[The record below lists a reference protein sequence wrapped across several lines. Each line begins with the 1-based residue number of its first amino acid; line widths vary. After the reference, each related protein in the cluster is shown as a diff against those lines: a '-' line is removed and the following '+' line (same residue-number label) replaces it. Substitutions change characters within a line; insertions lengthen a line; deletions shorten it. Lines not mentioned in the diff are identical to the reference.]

1 MNFES
6 RSLKDL
12 QEKGK
17 LDKIMKRHK
26 KYINKDGYIAH
37 GTQVYCFEY
46 KNKSVLKVC
55 PREIKFFRTYKSIKT
70 EVNSLEP
77 FFLPVKHIIADGN
90 AVLYVQK
97 KCRIASDVGMNNTN
111 LYIILQVILMVAY
124 MIKIGK
130 IVSDISIHNLG
141 RFHHDIYI
149 FDWHGMQAL
158 DRSKDWYTRLVRNLI
173 EYLKPYISELGL
185 SNDKIIDIVK
195 DQDAPAKLI
204 VIYDILYGKYH
215 DQLNEKQ
222 KSKVINKRQLIC
234 DK

>member
-6 RSLKDL
+6 KDLKDL

-17 LDKIMKRHK
+17 LNKVIKQHK

-55 PREIKFFRTYKSIKT
+55 PKQIKFFRNYKSIKS

-77 FFLPVKHIIADGN
+77 FFLPVKHILSDDK
-90 AVLYVQK
+90 VVVYVQK
-97 KCRIASDVGMNNTN
+97 KCRLVNKIGIDAKNVYN
-111 LYIILQVILMVAY
+111 ILQVVLMVAY

-149 FDWHGMQAL
+149 FDWHGMQTL
-158 DRSKDWYTRLVRNLI
+158 DRSSKEWHVRLVKNLH
-173 EYLKPYISELGL
+173 EYLEPYAGELNL
-185 SNDKIIDIVK
+185 SHDKITDIVK
-195 DQDAPAKLI
+195 DMDAPAKLI
-204 VIYDILYGKYH
+204 AIYDILYGKYH
-215 DQLNEKQ
+215 MQLREKQ
-222 KSKVINKRQLIC
+222 KSKVHIKRQLIM
-234 DK
+234 K